1 MSDEEAE
8 RASDVAGRLDDLV
21 REVRRQGRAA
31 IAAQAAAESC
41 LEAVLALQAAAPD
54 DEALAGT
61 DHAPGGDRAL
71 GDAARRDEAWLR
83 ALLPSLD
90 GLDRVLANAVA
101 LGARSAAEPR
111 ERGFWPFRK
120 APARD
125 REVESLAEGLRL
137 LRAEVAAAL
146 GALGVTIDRGEGA
159 ALDAE
164 RHRVVEVRP
173 ARAGERADAIVEV
186 VRPGYAVGGRLVRE
200 ADVVATRRDR

>member
-1 MSDEEAE
+1 MSDAE

-41 LEAVLALQAAAPD
+41 LEAVLGLQAAAPD

-61 DHAPGGDRAL
+61 DHAPGGGRAS
-71 GDAARRDEAWLR
+71 GDTARRDEAWLR

-90 GLDRVLANAVA
+90 GLDRVLATALA
-101 LGARSAAEPR
+101 LGARRAAEPR
-111 ERGFWPFRK
+111 ERGFWPFRR

-125 REVESLAEGLRL
+125 GEVESLAEGLRL

-173 ARAGERADAIVEV
+173 ARAGEGADAIAEV
-186 VRPGYAVGGRLVRE
+186 VRAGYALGGRLVRE
-200 ADVVATRRDR
+200 ADVVATRPER